1 MPVAGPQPRRM
12 EIGQAMIAI
21 SLAAAL
27 ALLAPA
33 PETMVP
39 QEVPYSA
46 VAVGPV
52 NNQPRVLND
61 QDTALF
67 RQGLAAARSRNVSGA
82 RDAASQIGDPVAR
95 RLVEWA
101 LLDTSADQ
109 MSLSDLIAA
118 RTAFAG
124 WPRADSRNAA
134 AERAL
139 DRAYA
144 GPDAAITLFAD
155 RRPTTVQGAVAL
167 ADALEQR
174 GRSDEARRLITDWW
188 RTRSFDDAAQ
198 TRILGRWGPWLTQA
212 DHEARLNMLLLG
224 PHGPATRAMVQQV
237 SPERQAVANAVI
249 ALRTAYSPDA
259 IVANLSPSQAMDPAV
274 VLERVRILRSQNREF
289 EGFALLAALPAAPSH
304 TEGQNTLWSE
314 RRNYFLEALERRNGQ
329 AAYDAMAGHG
339 FPSGER
345 KVDAEFFAG
354 WAALVKLNDPVR
366 AARHFEALRLSSSTP
381 ITQGRAL
388 YWLGRAAEAQGN
400 TPAAIQYYRDGARHI
415 QTFYGQLAA
424 EKAGLTTIT
433 LPADIVPTAAEIAA
447 FDRNEVVRAMRIL
460 GETGEMSLFRVFA
473 YQLDDDLPGPA
484 GLAQLMDLS
493 RNYGEGFTA
502 MMVGRAASQRG
513 FLLPERQYPIRM
525 PPPVAGAAPLEFT
538 LAITRQESSFDPR
551 ARSHANAR
559 GMMQFIPATGRA
571 VARQLGLP
579 YSDERLYDGDFNM
592 TLGSYHLGD
601 LTSDFGGSMLLTT
614 IAYNA
619 GPARPPQWT
628 ARCGDPRGG
637 AVDPV
642 DFIECA
648 PFTETRNYMMRVMEN
663 MQVYKAR
670 LNGGSAPLT
679 LSSDLSRGAPNGP
692 TPYAYAGEDGVRAPE
707 GEPSE

>member
-1 MPVAGPQPRRM
+1 
-12 EIGQAMIAI
+12 MIVTI
-21 SLAAAL
+21 LAAAL
-27 ALLAPA
+27 ALFTPA
-33 PETMVP
+33 PEALIV

-46 VAVGPV
+46 VAPGPV
-52 NNQPRVLND
+52 SNQPRLLND
-61 QDTALF
+61 QDTVLF
-67 RQGLAAARSRNVSGA
+67 REGLAAARA
-82 RDAASQIGDPVAR
+82 RDIPGTRAAAARIGDPVAR
-95 RLVEWA
+95 KLVEWA
-101 LLDTSADQ
+101 LLDTSAEQ
-109 MSLSDLIAA
+109 MSFSELAVA
-118 RTAFAG
+118 RSMFAG
-124 WPRADSRNAA
+124 WPRAESRIAA
-134 AERAL
+134 AEQAL

-144 GPDAAITLFAD
+144 GPDAALTMFANGG
-155 RRPTTVQGAVAL
+155 PTTIQGAVAL

-174 GRSDEARRLITDWW
+174 GRPDEARRLISEWW
-188 RTRSFDDAAQ
+188 RTRTFDEAIQ
-198 TRILGRWGPWLTQA
+198 TRILSRWGASLTQA
-212 DHEARLNMLLLG
+212 DHTARLNLLLLG
-224 PHGPATRAMVQQV
+224 PHGPATRAMVMLV
-237 SPERQAVANAVI
+237 PSDRQAVATAVL
-249 ALRTAYSPDA
+249 ALRSAYSPDA

-274 VLERVRILRSQNREF
+274 VLERVRILRSQNRQSEAF
-289 EGFALLAALPAAPSH
+289 GLLRALPAAPSH
-304 TEGQNTLWSE
+304 TEGQNSLWSE
-314 RRNYFLEALERRNGQ
+314 RRNYFLDALERGNGQ
-329 AAYDAMAGHG
+329 AAYDSMAGHG

-354 WAALVKLNDPVR
+354 WAALVKLSDPAR
-366 AARHFEALRLSSSTP
+366 AARHFEILRQASSTP

-400 TPAAIQYYRDGARHI
+400 APAAMQYYRDGARHI

-433 LPADIVPTAAEIAA
+433 LPSDPIPTSSDIASFAG
-447 FDRNEVVRAMRIL
+447 NEVVRALRIL

-484 GLAQLMDLS
+484 GLALLMDLS

-513 FLLPERQYPIRM
+513 FLMPKRQYPIRI
-525 PPPVAGAAPLEFT
+525 PPPVPGAAPLEFT

-559 GMMQFIPATGRA
+559 GLMQFLPATGRS
-571 VARQLGLP
+571 VARQLGLL

-592 TLGSYHLGD
+592 TLGSFHLGD
-601 LTSDFGGSMLLTT
+601 LTNDFGGSMLLTT
-614 IAYNA
+614 IGYNA
-619 GPARPPQWT
+619 GPARAPQWV
-628 ARCGDPRGG
+628 ARCGEPRGG
-637 AVDPV
+637 AVDPI

-663 MQVYKAR
+663 MQVYRAR

-679 LSSDLSRGAPNGP
+679 LSSDLRRGAPAGAR
-692 TPYAYAGEDGVRAPE
+692 PYVAYAGDETVRIPE

>member
-1 MPVAGPQPRRM
+1 MTA
-12 EIGQAMIAI
+12 

-27 ALLAPA
+27 ALFAPA
-33 PETMVP
+33 PETLIP

-46 VAVGPV
+46 VASGPV
-52 NNQPRVLND
+52 SNQPRQLNG
-61 QDTALF
+61 QDAALF
-67 RQGLAAARSRNVSGA
+67 RQGLAAARARDVLGA
-82 RDAASQIGDPVAR
+82 RNAAAQIGDPTAR
-95 RLVEWA
+95 KLVEWA
-101 LLDTSADQ
+101 LLDTSAAQ
-109 MSLSDLIAA
+109 LPWSDLA
-118 RTAFAG
+118 TAQSRFAG
-124 WPRADSRNAA
+124 WPRADSRRAA

-139 DRAYA
+139 GLAGA
-144 GPDAAITLFAD
+144 GPDAAISLFAQSS
-155 RRPTTVQGAVAL
+155 PTTVEGAIAL

-174 GRSDEARRLITDWW
+174 GRRDEAQRLIGEWW
-188 RTRSFDDAAQ
+188 RTRSFDEAAQ
-198 TRILGRWGPWLTQA
+198 SRIQARWGSSLTQA

-224 PHGPATRAMVQQV
+224 PHGPATRAMTGMV
-237 SPERQAVANAVI
+237 SPGRRAVADAVM

-259 IVANLSPSQAMDPAV
+259 MVANLSPAQARDPAV
-274 VLERVRILRSQNREF
+274 VLERVRILRSQSRQS
-289 EGFALLAALPAAPSH
+289 EGFALLAALPAAPAH

-314 RRNYFLEALERRNGQ
+314 RRNYFLNALEVRNWQ
-329 AAYDAMAGHG
+329 AAYDSMAGHG

-345 KVDAEFFAG
+345 MVDAEFFAG
-354 WAALVKLNDPVR
+354 WAALVKLNDPAR
-366 AARHFEALRLSSSTP
+366 AARHFEALRQMSSTP

-400 TPAAIQYYRDGARHI
+400 TPAAVQYYRDGSRHI

-424 EKAGLTTIT
+424 EKTGVTTIS
-433 LPADIVPTAAEIAA
+433 LPADPAPTSAQVAA
-447 FDRNEVVRAMRIL
+447 FEANELVRAMRIL

-473 YQLDDDLPGPA
+473 YQLDDDLPGA
-484 GLAQLMDLS
+484 AELALLMDLS

-513 FLLPERQYPIRM
+513 FLMPERQYPIRM

-538 LAITRQESSFDPR
+538 LAITRQESSFDPL

-559 GMMQFIPATGRA
+559 GMMQFLPGTGRA

-579 YSDERLYDGDFNM
+579 YSDDRLWDPDFNM
-592 TLGSYHLGD
+592 TLGSFHLGD
-601 LTSDFGGSMLLTT
+601 LTNRFGGSMLLTT
-614 IAYNA
+614 IGYNA
-619 GPARPPQWT
+619 GPARPPQWI

-637 AVDPV
+637 TVDPV

-663 MQVYKAR
+663 MQVYRAR

-679 LSSDLSRGAPNGP
+679 LSSDLRRGAAAGP
-692 TPYAYAGEDGVRAPE
+692 RPYAVYAGEEPVRKPE
-707 GEPSE
+707 GEPTE

>member
-1 MPVAGPQPRRM
+1 M
-12 EIGQAMIAI
+12 IGI

-33 PETMVP
+33 PETLIA

-46 VAVGPV
+46 VASGPV
-52 NNQPRVLND
+52 SNQPRLLND

-67 RQGLAAARSRNVSGA
+67 RQGLAAARARDISGA
-82 RDAASQIGDPVAR
+82 RNAAAQIGDPVAR
-95 RLVEWA
+95 KLVEWA

-109 MSLSDLIAA
+109 MSLGDLAAA
-118 RTAFAG
+118 RSAFPG

-144 GPDAAITLFAD
+144 GPDAALSLFD
-155 RRPTTVQGAVAL
+155 RGSPTTVQGAIAL

-174 GRSDEARRLITDWW
+174 GRSDEARRLIGEWW
-188 RTRSFDDAAQ
+188 RTRSFDEAFQ
-198 TRILGRWGPWLTQA
+198 TRILTRWGSSLTQA

-224 PHGPATRAMVQQV
+224 PHGPATRAMVQLV
-237 SPERQAVANAVI
+237 SPDRQAVAEAVM

-259 IVANLSPSQAMDPAV
+259 IVAELSPSQAMDPAV
-274 VLERVRILRSQNREF
+274 VLERVRILRSQNRQSEAF
-289 EGFALLAALPAAPSH
+289 PLLAALPPAPSH

-314 RRNYFLEALERRNGQ
+314 RRNYFLDALERRNGQ

-339 FPSGER
+339 FPAGER

-354 WAALVKLNDPVR
+354 WAALVKLNDPAR
-366 AARHFEALRLSSSTP
+366 AARHFEALRQMSSTP

-400 TPAAIQYYRDGARHI
+400 TPAAVQYYREGARHI

-424 EKAGLTTIT
+424 EKAGLTTIS
-433 LPADIVPTAAEIAA
+433 LPADPQPTAADIADFEA
-447 FDRNEVVRAMRIL
+447 NEVVRALRIL
-460 GETGEMSLFRVFA
+460 GETGETSLFRVFA

-484 GLAQLMDLS
+484 GLALLMDLS

-513 FLLPERQYPIRM
+513 FLMPERQYPVRI
-525 PPPVAGAAPLEFT
+525 PPSVPGAAPLEFT

-559 GMMQFIPATGRA
+559 GMMQFLPATGRS

-579 YSDERLYDGDFNM
+579 YSDDRLYDGDFNM

-601 LTSDFGGSMLLTT
+601 LTNDFGGSMLLTT
-614 IAYNA
+614 IGYNA
-619 GPARPPQWT
+619 GPARPPQWI
-628 ARCGDPRGG
+628 ARCGDPRGA

-663 MQVYKAR
+663 MQVYRAR

-679 LSSDLSRGAPNGP
+679 LSADLRRGAPAGP
-692 TPYAYAGEDGVRAPE
+692 VPYAAYAGDEALRAPE
-707 GEPSE
+707 PEPSE

>member
-1 MPVAGPQPRRM
+1 
-12 EIGQAMIAI
+12 MIAT

-33 PETMVP
+33 PESLMP

-46 VAVGPV
+46 VASGPV
-52 NNQPRVLND
+52 SNQPRVLND

-67 RQGLAAARSRNVSGA
+67 RQGLAAARSRDIFGA
-82 RDAASQIGDPVAR
+82 RNAAAQIGDPVAR
-95 RLVEWA
+95 KLVEWA

-109 MSLSDLIAA
+109 MPLSDLAVA

-139 DRAYA
+139 DRGYA
-144 GPDAAITLFAD
+144 GPDAALNLFA
-155 RRPTTVQGAVAL
+155 RGGPTTVQGAIAL

-188 RTRSFDDAAQ
+188 RTRSFDDASQA
-198 TRILGRWGPWLTQA
+198 RILTRWGSGLTRA

-224 PHGPATRAMVQQV
+224 PHGPATRAMVQMV
-237 SPERQAVANAVI
+237 SPERQAVANAVMT
-249 ALRTAYSPDA
+249 LRTAYSPDA
-259 IVANLSPSQAMDPAV
+259 VVANLSPSQAMDPAV
-274 VLERVRILRSQNREF
+274 VLERVRILRSQNRQS

-304 TEGQNTLWSE
+304 AEGQNTLWSE
-314 RRNYFLEALERRNGQ
+314 RRNYFLDALEWRNGR

-339 FPSGER
+339 FPGGER
-345 KVDAEFFAG
+345 MVDAEFFAG
-354 WAALVKLNDPVR
+354 WAALVKLNDPAR
-366 AARHFEALRLSSSTP
+366 ATRHFEALRQMSSTP
-381 ITQGRAL
+381 ITQGRAM

-400 TPAAIQYYRDGARHI
+400 TPAAVQYYRDGARHI

-424 EKAGLTTIT
+424 EKAGITTIT
-433 LPADIVPTAAEIAA
+433 LPADPVPTGSDVAA
-447 FDRNEVVRAMRIL
+447 FEGNEVVRALRIL

-473 YQLDDDLPGPA
+473 YQLDDDLPGPT
-484 GLAQLMDLS
+484 GLALLMDLS

-513 FLLPERQYPIRM
+513 FLIPERQYPIRM

-559 GMMQFIPATGRA
+559 GMMQFLPGTGRA

-579 YSDERLYDGDFNM
+579 YSDERLYDADFNM
-592 TLGSYHLGD
+592 TLGSFHLGD
-601 LTSDFGGSMLLTT
+601 LTTRFGGSMLLTT
-614 IAYNA
+614 IGYNA
-619 GPARPPQWT
+619 GPARPPQWI

-663 MQVYKAR
+663 MQVYRAR

-679 LSSDLSRGAPNGP
+679 LSSDLRRGAAAGP
-692 TPYAYAGEDGVRAPE
+692 TPYAAYAGEEAVRVPE
-707 GEPSE
+707 GEPAG

>member
-1 MPVAGPQPRRM
+1 
-12 EIGQAMIAI
+12 MIAT

-33 PETMVP
+33 PESLVP
-39 QEVPYSA
+39 SQTPYSA
-46 VAVGPV
+46 VAPQGT
-52 NNQPRVLND
+52 QARTLND

-67 RQGLAAARSRNVSGA
+67 RQGLEQARARDVIGTRDTAAR
-82 RDAASQIGDPVAR
+82 IGDPVAR
-95 RLVEWA
+95 KLVEWA
-101 LLDTSADQ
+101 LLDTSAPQ
-109 MSLSDLIAA
+109 LPYSDLAVA
-118 RTAFAG
+118 QTAFAG
-124 WPRADSRNAA
+124 WPRGESRREA

-139 DRAYA
+139 DLAYA
-144 GPDAAITLFAD
+144 GPDAAMALFA
-155 RRPTTVQGAVAL
+155 RSAPTTAEGAIAL

-174 GRSDEARRLITDWW
+174 GRRDEARALITDWW
-188 RTRSFDDAAQ
+188 RNRSFEEALQ
-198 TRILGRWGPWLTQA
+198 TRILTRWGGWLTQA

-224 PHGPATRAMVQQV
+224 PHGPATRAMSQMV
-237 SPERQAVANAVI
+237 SPERRAVAEAAM

-259 IVANLSPSQAMDPAV
+259 VVAGLSPSQAMDPAV
-274 VLERVRILRSQNREF
+274 ALERARILRSQNRQS
-289 EGFALLAALPAAPSH
+289 EGFALLAALPPAPSH

-314 RRNYFLEALERRNGQ
+314 RRNYFLDALERRNWQ
-329 AAYDAMAGHG
+329 AAYDSMAGHG

-354 WAALVKLNDPVR
+354 WVALTKLNDPAR
-366 AARHFEALRLSSSTP
+366 AANHFEILRQSSSTP
-381 ITQGRAL
+381 ITQGRAM

-400 TPAAIQYYRDGARHI
+400 TPAAIEFYRDGAQHI
-415 QTFYGQLAA
+415 QSFYGQLAA
-424 EKAGLTTIT
+424 EKAGITTLT
-433 LPADIVPTAAEIAA
+433 LPGDPAPSAGERAA
-447 FDRNEVVRAMRIL
+447 FEANEVVRALRIL
-460 GETGEMSLFRVFA
+460 GETGEASLFRVFA
-473 YQLDDDLPGPA
+473 YQLDDDLPGA
-484 GLAQLMDLS
+484 SELALLMDLS
-493 RNYGEGFTA
+493 RAYGEGFTA

-513 FLLPERQYPIRM
+513 FLMPERQYPIRM

-559 GMMQFIPATGRA
+559 GMMQFLPGTGRA

-579 YSDERLYDGDFNM
+579 YSDDRLWDPDFNM
-592 TLGSYHLGD
+592 TLGSFHLGD
-601 LTSDFGGSMLLTT
+601 LTNRFGGSMLLTT
-614 IAYNA
+614 IGYNA
-619 GPARPPQWT
+619 GPARPPQWI

-663 MQVYKAR
+663 MQVYRAR

-679 LSSDLSRGAPNGP
+679 LSSDLRRGATAGP
-692 TPYAYAGEDGVRAPE
+692 RPYAVYAGEEATRPPE
-707 GEPSE
+707 GEPTE